1 MLNNT
6 LLIIASVLVVL
17 GVIGSI
23 LPVLPGPTLSYIG
36 LICLYFVR
44 PGSVSVVWL
53 VIFAA
58 ALILLTVINY
68 LMPIWGSKFAG
79 ASKKGLTGAIVGSL
93 IGIIFFPP
101 LGIFV
106 GAFLGA
112 FLGELAGGKQPPDA
126 IRAGIGTFLG
136 NVSVIILQLVFSLTL
151 AVYFFIRLFSA

>member
-23 LPVLPGPTLSYIG
+23 LPVLPGPTFSYIG
-36 LICLYFVR
+36 LICLYFIK

-68 LMPIWGSKFAG
+68 FVPAMGSKFAG

-106 GAFLGA
+106 GAFFGA
-112 FLGELAGGKQPPDA
+112 FLGELAGGKQAADA
-126 IRAGIGTFLG
+126 MRAGIGTLLG
-136 NVSVIILQLVFSLTL
+136 NISIIILQLVFSLTL